1 MAKTKMFRFNVKN
14 VKYTVKSGSGFS
26 SPNDLAY
33 ANSISLESDYEE
45 LRVFGDGEVIGIV
58 ASDTSKTGTLSVTN
72 IETQYE
78 TDTHKVMQVDSGLAD
93 IKTSIPVPH
102 NIYFEVEGF
111 EDGQHIT
118 IKNWL
123 LNVTTGKATE
133 TYNQN
138 TDTPTI
144 NNFEYP
150 VVVTGVD
157 LLTAD
162 GEDEYFDNNGNNV
175 KVYKISSF
183 PGDTNYETF
192 GDTTPEPKFV
202 TPSEVVEPPVEETE
216 EE

>member
-14 VKYTVKSGSGFS
+14 VKYTVTSGDGWSA
-26 SPNDLAY
+26 PNDLAY

-72 IETQYE
+72 IEKQYE
-78 TDTHKVMQVDSGLAD
+78 IDTNKVMEVDSGLAD

-102 NIYFEVEGF
+102 NIYFEVEGY
-111 EDGQHIT
+111 ENGQHIT

-150 VVVTGVD
+150 VVVTGIN

-162 GEDEYFDNNGNNV
+162 GEEEYFDANGNSV

-183 PGDTNYETF
+183 PGDENYDTF
-192 GDTTPEPKFV
+192 GDTTPEPKYV
-202 TPSEVVEPPVEETE
+202 SPSEPEPPVEG
-216 EE
+216 